1 MPEAADTPTTPAAP
15 EAQAT
20 TTATPT
26 AEERLAE
33 LTARFEK
40 LEKHKAAQ
48 DADLAKYRA
57 SKKEQED
64 RFAAEKAEAEKKARE
79 AGDFAKLH
87 DAEKERRL
95 ALEAQ
100 LADLSPKAE
109 RLTAHETRMKA
120 KLDAAK
126 AKGDLP
132 SYIVRSLD
140 AAAARDVDEAVDIL
154 DEFRAA
160 ASVTPA
166 GKTPAPPAP
175 AQGAAPAAVPAA
187 LDLKNPSVADLQKL
201 QANDPAKYA
210 AIVSGHKPTTA
221 VSWAQRIAGVGRK

>member
-15 EAQAT
+15 EAQANT
-20 TTATPT
+20 AATPT
-26 AEERLAE
+26 ADERLTALQAE
-33 LTARFEK
+33 YEK
-40 LEKHKAAQ
+40 LSKHKAAM
-48 DADLAKYRA
+48 DADLAKLRA
-57 SKKEQED
+57 AKKEQED
-64 RFAAEKAEAEKKARE
+64 RAAAEKADAEKKARE

-100 LADLSPKAE
+100 LAELSPKAE
-109 RLTAHETRMKA
+109 RLTAYEKQLQS

-132 SYIVRSLD
+132 GWFVRSLD
-140 AAAARDVDEAVDIL
+140 AAAARNVVEAVDIL

-175 AQGAAPAAVPAA
+175 AQGAAPAAAPAPF
-187 LDLKNPSVADLQKL
+187 DLKNPSVADLQKL
-201 QANDPAKYA
+201 KASDPAKYA
-210 AIVSGHKPTTA
+210 AIVHGQKPSLVQSVQARLT
-221 VSWAQRIAGVGRK
+221 GVGRK

>member
-1 MPEAADTPTTPAAP
+1 MAEPTDTPTTPAAP
-15 EAQAT
+15 EAPANT
-20 TTATPT
+20 SATPT
-26 AEERLAE
+26 VDERLTALQAE
-33 LTARFEK
+33 YEK
-40 LEKHKAAQ
+40 LSKHKAAM
-48 DADLAKYRA
+48 DADLAKLRA
-57 SKKEQED
+57 AKKEQED
-64 RFAAEKAEAEKKARE
+64 RAAAEKADAEKKARE

-100 LADLSPKAE
+100 LAELSPKAE

-132 SYIVRSLD
+132 SYLVRSLD

-154 DEFRAA
+154 DEFRA
-160 ASVTPA
+160 SVSATPT

-175 AQGAAPAAVPAA
+175 AQGAAPAAAPAP

-201 QANDPAKYA
+201 KASDPAKYA
-210 AIVSGHKPTTA
+210 AIVHGQKPTLVQSVQARLT
-221 VSWAQRIAGVGRK
+221 GVGRK